1 EKIRTWVDE
10 LDRCQEAEYRGLPAV
25 DDSELVEVA
34 LEGLTIC
41 ELIRDEIPYYY
52 VDPSFLETLP
62 QPVKARVEDCILD
75 WRGRRKIDGKRKVV
89 DRQAMTFQPFG
100 QLPPELPTMSAAI
113 KAILERYSGRAVD
126 PAGDIWRKLDAW
138 HLQYNENFLGL
149 PEKRGQTPRWRPGFD
164 RLGWMAEG
172 LALQQESYTALE
184 GVHLSCGAAY
194 LAIAKDEWDSMVAA
208 YLDNRAGGPN
218 ETASPAA
225 EGRNEKTS

>member
-1 EKIRTWVDE
+1 MNSGATARPADANFIVESILSGAPPSLSLSSETTLEYAFFGGYSPFANWVGNDPKEWELIPTPESLFLTRDLGEKIRTWVDE

-62 QPVKARVEDCILD
+62 QPVKARVEDRILD

-100 QLPPELPTMSAAI
+100 QLPPELPTM
-113 KAILERYSGRAVD
+113 
-126 PAGDIWRKLDAW
+126 
-138 HLQYNENFLGL
+138 
-149 PEKRGQTPRWRPGFD
+149 
-164 RLGWMAEG
+164 
-172 LALQQESYTALE
+172 
-184 GVHLSCGAAY
+184 
-194 LAIAKDEWDSMVAA
+194 
-208 YLDNRAGGPN
+208 
-218 ETASPAA
+218 
-225 EGRNEKTS
+225 